1 MKNNL
6 ISTPKI
12 LLITSLIILSTIGL
26 TLLVQ
31 KYIPKI
37 KTTLTRE
44 VSKQSL
50 KNNEPEVLESPKY
63 LLEVTKK
70 AEYILGPC
78 FSMAVKINNISVE
91 PFITDVGFDNCSW
104 IVVGPN
110 ILAVWTLVLIYP
122 KDCSQEKHHSSCLK
136 AVVLAVE
143 ALQVVPENQYL

>member
-91 PFITDVGFDNCSW
+91 PFITDVGFDNCEF
-104 IVVGPN
+104 V
-110 ILAVWTLVLIYP
+110 
-122 KDCSQEKHHSSCLK
+122 DSSGYK
-136 AVVLAVE
+136 
-143 ALQVVPENQYL
+143 YTSS